1 MKLSVNEAK
10 LTGLWT
16 RNWATF
22 QQVFILKFAFGSE
35 KFPGLFRET
44 SHRLLGAL
52 SCSKTD

>member
-44 SHRLLGAL
+44 SHRLLGAP